1 LYNHNDQESLINKS
15 LCLEKKKKK
24 KKNCPLL
31 FKMEKFL
38 NGIIDKAYGG
48 LKHIY
53 FFI

>member
-1 LYNHNDQESLINKS
+1 MVKDK
-15 LCLEKKKKK
+15 LETKKKKK
-24 KKNCPLL
+24 KKNLCPLL